1 MFSDLRA
8 ADVLAAGARL
18 RGVVGRTP
26 LRRSATLSHQTG
38 VDVWLKLEC
47 EQITGSFKLRGAF
60 NALAVLSDAER
71 RRGVVASSAGNHG
84 LGVAW
89 AARHFGIHATIFV
102 PSTAPRVKREGIEAL
117 GATVNAEAPHYD
129 AAMALA
135 RIHAD
140 ERGATFV
147 HPCMGDALL
156 AGQGTVALEILE
168 DLPELR
174 TIVVPVG
181 GGGLVGGCGL
191 LLRHVAPYVRI
202 VGVQSVRTNAM
213 ALSLAAGRVVSPPVL
228 PTLADGLAGDVDEY
242 ALDIGQNVLDELH
255 TVEEKD
261 IAAAIRLLSR
271 EEHVRAEGSGAVG
284 VALLGEREL
293 LDAEGPLVVVV
304 TGGNIDRERLAE
316 IVATPDPHPPAP
328 R

>member
-1 MFSDLRA
+1 MARMFSELRP

-18 RGVVGRTP
+18 REIVRRTP
-26 LRRSATLSHQTG
+26 LRRSPTLSRRAG
-38 VDVWLKLEC
+38 ADVMFKLEC

-60 NALAVLSDAER
+60 NAIATLPHAVRE
-71 RRGVVASSAGNHG
+71 RGVVASSAGNHG

-89 AARHFGIHATIFV
+89 AAHHFGIPATIFV

-135 RIHAD
+135 RALAD

-168 DLPELR
+168 DLPSLR
-174 TIVVPVG
+174 TIIIPVG
-181 GGGLVGGCGL
+181 GGGLLGGCAL
-191 LLRHVAPYVRI
+191 LLRAVAPYVRI
-202 VGVQSVRTNAM
+202 VGVQSVNTNAM

-228 PTLADGLAGDVDEY
+228 PTLADGLAGDIDDY
-242 ALDIGQNVLDELH
+242 ALDIGRQALDELH
-255 TVEEKD
+255 TVKEDD
-261 IAAAIRLLSR
+261 IADAIRHLAL
-271 EEHVRAEGSGAVG
+271 EEGVTVEGSGAVG
-284 VALLGEREL
+284 VAALLKGLVEG
-293 LDAEGPLVVVV
+293 AEGEVGVVVS
-304 TGGNIDRERLAE
+304 GGNIDEERLE
-316 IVATPDPHPPAP
+316 GIVNGGV
-328 R
+328 